1 MRKIVDNVVKKS
13 LVYGDPLLSDPLYS
27 GKVLGFYDD
36 INIEEP
42 IDTFDVTKLFTDDV
56 TLAMSAKELGLSD
69 EASKAVTATLPAD
82 EANTLLTLMTKYRSK
97 NINVT
102 IARAIYVMVFF
113 RAKCLGKDVDTFDEE
128 SNVFNDLYSK
138 VISLY
143 PEARIKKELVIKL
156 YKLYIKSYSASA
168 KAETDLKLAADMAG
182 D

>member
-1 MRKIVDNVVKKS
+1 MRKIVDSVVKKS

-42 IDTFDVTKLFTDDV
+42 IDTFDVTKLFTGDV

-69 EASKAVTATLPAD
+69 EASKAITANLSTD

-102 IARAIYVMVFF
+102 IARAIYVMIFF
-113 RAKCLGKDVDTFDEE
+113 RAKCLGKDVETFDEE
-128 SNVFNDLYSK
+128 SDAFTDLYNK
-138 VISLY
+138 VVDLY
-143 PEARIKKELVIKL
+143 PEARIQKDLVIKL
-156 YKLYIKSYSASA
+156 YKLYVKSYSVRS
-168 KAETDLKLAADMAG
+168 KAEKDLKLAADMAG